1 MGRCTT
7 ISATDGDGSDD
18 VSRVR
23 ARVPARARNGL
34 PNCGAPSDVDSDTD
48 WGAGVRSETPMT
60 KKLMKGSEAIG
71 EAAVQAGCKLF
82 FGYPITPQNE
92 IPEYM
97 SMRLPQIGGAFVQAE
112 SEVAAS
118 NMIYGAAGA
127 GERVMTSSSSPG
139 ISLMSEGI
147 SYLAGSELPVVIVNI
162 VRAGPGLGGILPS
175 QGDYFQATKGLGHGD
190 FRVLVLA
197 PWSIQEAAD
206 LVQDAF
212 DLADYYRNPV
222 MILGD
227 GLIGQMMEPVEF
239 HESRE
244 PIKELE
250 PKTWATTGCDGSR
263 PTNIINSLFLD
274 PEELEQHNIRLKAK
288 YDRMVE
294 NEVRFATYGT
304 DQDYDVLIVAYG
316 TVARVSTTAIEELR
330 EEDIRAALI
339 RPITLFPFPYEAI
352 REAALKAKAV
362 LVVELST
369 GQMIEDV
376 QLALARSRPVHFH
389 NRLGGILVSPDEVVA
404 KVKAMLD
411 GQSEEV
417 LHG

>member
-1 MGRCTT
+1 
-7 ISATDGDGSDD
+7 
-18 VSRVR
+18 
-23 ARVPARARNGL
+23 
-34 PNCGAPSDVDSDTD
+34 
-48 WGAGVRSETPMT
+48 MT

-71 EAAVQAGCKLF
+71 EAAVQADCKLF

-139 ISLMSEGI
+139 VSLMAEGI

-162 VRAGPGLGGILPS
+162 MRAGPGLGGILPS
-175 QGDYFQATKGLGHGD
+175 QGDYFQATKASGHGD

-222 MILGD
+222 MVLGD

-239 HESRE
+239 HEERE
-244 PIKELE
+244 PLKDLA
-250 PKTWATTGCDGSR
+250 PKAWATTGCDGSR
-263 PTNIINSLFLD
+263 PTNVINSLFLD
-274 PEELEQHNIRLKAK
+274 PEELEQHNIHLKAK
-288 YDRMVE
+288 YDRMVAD
-294 NEVRFATYGT
+294 EVRFAEYRT
-304 DQDYDVLIVAYG
+304 DEDYDVLIVAYG
-316 TVARVSTTAIEELR
+316 TVARVCSTAIDELR
-330 EEDIRAALI
+330 DEGIGVAMV
-339 RPITLFPFPYEAI
+339 RPITLFPYPYEAV
-352 REAALKAKAV
+352 REAAMRASTV
-362 LVVELST
+362 LVVELSA

-376 QLALARSRPVHFH
+376 ELALARSRPTHFL
-389 NRLGGILVSPDEVVA
+389 NRMGGMLVRTIDKGT
-404 KVKAMLD
+404 KVKAMIE
-411 GQSEEV
+411 GSSEEV
-417 LHG
+417 RIG

>member
-1 MGRCTT
+1 
-7 ISATDGDGSDD
+7 
-18 VSRVR
+18 
-23 ARVPARARNGL
+23 
-34 PNCGAPSDVDSDTD
+34 
-48 WGAGVRSETPMT
+48 MT

-97 SMRLPQIGGAFVQAE
+97 SSRLPQIGGTFVQAE

-139 ISLMSEGI
+139 VSLMAEGI
-147 SYLAGSELPVVIVNI
+147 SYLAGAELPVVIVNI
-162 VRAGPGLGGILPS
+162 MRAGPGLGGILPS
-175 QGDYFQATKGLGHGD
+175 QADYFQATKGLAHGD

-222 MILGD
+222 MVLGD

-239 HESRE
+239 PEGRE
-244 PIKELE
+244 PAKELA

-263 PTNIINSLFLD
+263 PTNVINSLFLD
-274 PEELEQHNIRLKAK
+274 PNELEQHNFKLTEKF
-288 YDRMVE
+288 DTMVRDE
-294 NEVRFATYGT
+294 KRYETYGAEE
-304 DQDYDVLIVAYG
+304 DYDVLIVAYG
-316 TVARVSTTAIEELR
+316 TVARVCSTAIDELSEER
-330 EEDIRAALI
+330 IAVAMV
-339 RPITLFPFPYEAI
+339 RPITLFPYPYEAV
-352 REAALKAKAV
+352 REAALKANSV
-362 LVVELST
+362 LVVELSA

-376 QLALARSRPVHFH
+376 ALALARSRPIHFL
-389 NRLGGILVSPDEVVA
+389 NRMGGMLVSPDEVVA
-404 KVKAMLD
+404 KIKAILK
-411 GQSEEV
+411 GSSEEV
-417 LHG
+417 HIG

>member
-1 MGRCTT
+1 
-7 ISATDGDGSDD
+7 
-18 VSRVR
+18 
-23 ARVPARARNGL
+23 
-34 PNCGAPSDVDSDTD
+34 
-48 WGAGVRSETPMT
+48 MT

-92 IPEYM
+92 IPEYL
-97 SMRLPQIGGAFVQAE
+97 SMRLPQIGGTFVQAE

-139 ISLMSEGI
+139 VSLMAEGI

-162 VRAGPGLGGILPS
+162 MRAGPGLGGILPS
-175 QGDYFQATKGLGHGD
+175 QADYFQATKGLAHGD

-222 MILGD
+222 MVLGD

-239 HESRE
+239 SEGRE

-263 PTNIINSLFLD
+263 PTNVINSLFLD
-274 PEELEQHNIRLKAK
+274 PEELEQHNIRLQAK
-288 YDRMVE
+288 FDQIVRD
-294 NEVRFATYGT
+294 EVRVANYHT
-304 DQDYDVLIVAYG
+304 DEDYDVLIVAYG
-316 TVARVSTTAIEELR
+316 TVARVCSSAIDELR
-330 EEDIRAALI
+330 VAGKAVAMV
-339 RPITLFPFPYEAI
+339 RPITLFPYPYEAV
-352 REAALKAKAV
+352 REAALKASSV
-362 LVVELST
+362 LVAELSA

-376 QLALARSRPVHFH
+376 ALALARSRPIHFL
-389 NRLGGILVSPDEVVA
+389 NRMGGMLVSPDEVVA
-404 KVKAMLD
+404 KVKAMIE
-411 GQSEEV
+411 GSSEEV
-417 LHG
+417 HIG